1 MITTRFYFNRFFQE
15 LQKKKKKKLV
25 FLVAKNP
32 QNILND
38 DFKY

>member
-15 LQKKKKKKLV
+15 LQKKKKKLV